1 MDTSVK
7 VYSQRGGRGLWLTH
21 KDGIESVGFLP
32 GSRFDVEYGDKMVIT
47 SKVDGDRKVADKSG
61 KPVIAVV
68 GKKITGHFSW
78 EADGTIESIPA
89 TFQNGVIT
97 IG

>member
-1 MDTSVK
+1 MNDSVK
-7 VYSQRGGRGLWLTH
+7 VYSQRGGRVLWLTH

-32 GSRFDVEYGDKMVIT
+32 GSRFNVEYGDKMVIT

-78 EADGTIESIPA
+78 EADGKIEAIPA
-89 TFQNGVIT
+89 TFQDGVIT

>member
-7 VYSQRGGRGLWLTH
+7 VYSQRGGRVLWLTH
-21 KDGIESVGFLP
+21 KDGIEALGFEP
-32 GSRFDVEYGDKMVIT
+32 GSRFNVEYGDKMVIT
-47 SKVDGDRKVADKSG
+47 SQTDGDRKVADKSG

-78 EADGTIESIPA
+78 EADGTIASIPA
-89 TFQNGVIT
+89 TFKDGVIT

>member
-1 MDTSVK
+1 MNDSVK
-7 VYSQRGGRGLWLTH
+7 VYSQRGGRVLWLTH

-32 GSRFDVEYGDKMVIT
+32 GARFNVEYGDKMVIT
-47 SKVDGDRKVADKSG
+47 SQVDGDRKVADKSG

-68 GKKITGHFSW
+68 GKKITGHCSW

-89 TFQNGVIT
+89 TFQDGVIT

>member
-7 VYSQRGGRGLWLTH
+7 VYSQRGGRVLWLTH
-21 KDGIESVGFLP
+21 KDGIEALGFEP
-32 GSRFDVEYGDKMVIT
+32 GSRFNVEYGDKMVIT
-47 SKVDGDRKVADKSG
+47 SQTDGDRKVADKSG

-89 TFQNGVIT
+89 TFKDGEIT

>member
-7 VYSQRGGRGLWLTH
+7 VYSQRGGRVLWLTH

-32 GSRFDVEYGDKMVIT
+32 GSRFNVEYGDKMVIT
-47 SKVDGDRKVADKSG
+47 SQTDGDRKVADKSG

-78 EADGTIESIPA
+78 EADGKIEAIPA
-89 TFQNGVIT
+89 TFQDGVIT

>member
-1 MDTSVK
+1 MNNSVK
-7 VYSQRGGRGLWLTH
+7 VYSQRGGRVLWLTH

-32 GSRFDVEYGDKMVIT
+32 GSRFNVEYGDKMVIT
-47 SKVDGDRKVADKSG
+47 SQVDGDRKVADKSG

-78 EADGTIESIPA
+78 EADGKIEAIPE
-89 TFQNGVIT
+89 TYQDVVIT

>member
-1 MDTSVK
+1 MNDSVK
-7 VYSQRGGRGLWLTH
+7 VYSQRGGRVLWLTH

-32 GSRFDVEYGDKMVIT
+32 GSRFDVEYGDKMIIT
-47 SKVDGDRKVADKSG
+47 SKKDGDRKVADKSG

-78 EADGTIESIPA
+78 EEDGKIESIPA
-89 TFQNGVIT
+89 TFKNGEIT

>member
-1 MDTSVK
+1 MNNSVK
-7 VYSQRGGRGLWLTH
+7 VYSQRGGRVLWLTH

-78 EADGTIESIPA
+78 EADGKIEAIPA
-89 TFQNGVIT
+89 TFQDGVIT

>member
-1 MDTSVK
+1 MNKSVK
-7 VYSQRGGRGLWLTH
+7 VYSQRGGRVLWLTH
-21 KDGIESVGFLP
+21 KDGIEALGFEP
-32 GSRFDVEYGDKMVIT
+32 GSRFNVEYGDKMVIT
-47 SKVDGDRKVADKSG
+47 SQTDGDRKVADKSG

-89 TFQNGVIT
+89 TFKDGEIT

>member
-7 VYSQRGGRGLWLTH
+7 VYSQRGGRVLWLTH
-21 KDGIESVGFLP
+21 KDGIEALGFEP
-32 GSRFDVEYGDKMVIT
+32 GSRFNVEYGDKMVIT
-47 SKVDGDRKVADKSG
+47 SQTDGDRKVADKSG

>member
-7 VYSQRGGRGLWLTH
+7 VYSQRGGRVLWLTH
-21 KDGIESVGFLP
+21 KDGIEALGFEP
-32 GSRFDVEYGDKMVIT
+32 GSRFNVEYGDKMVIT
-47 SKVDGDRKVADKSG
+47 SQTDGDRKVADKSG

-78 EADGTIESIPA
+78 EADGTNESIPA
-89 TFQNGVIT
+89 TFQDGVNT

>member
-1 MDTSVK
+1 MNDSVK
-7 VYSQRGGRGLWLTH
+7 VYSQRGGRVLWLTH

-47 SKVDGDRKVADKSG
+47 SKADGDRKVADKSG

-89 TFQNGVIT
+89 TFKDGEIT

>member
-1 MDTSVK
+1 MDKSVK
-7 VYSQRGGRGLWLTH
+7 VYSQRGGRVLWLTH

-32 GSRFDVEYGDKMVIT
+32 GSRFNVEYGDKMVIT
-47 SKVDGDRKVADKSG
+47 SKTDGDRKVADKSG
-61 KPVIAVV
+61 KSVIAVV

-78 EADGTIESIPA
+78 EEDGKIESIPA
-89 TFQNGVIT
+89 TFQDGVIT